1 MMNSCPDNA
10 SEFELYGIIPYDRI
24 NGSYSLIL
32 RQLEKHDTMVSII
45 IGSAEA
51 QSIAIFL
58 EGVELDRPFTH
69 DLFCNVLMDRSI
81 DVEYIVVDDVHEDTY
96 FASMAFND
104 GTMMDCRPSDAISIA
119 IRLGSPIF
127 INNDVVD
134 SASFEYKNV
143 KGMEKEKTKSSKK
156 GKTPSKKKQ
165 KDESL
170 ELSINELQ
178 KRLDDAI
185 EKEDYESAAKF
196 RDMIN
201 KSS

>member
-1 MMNSCPDNA
+1 MITNGPENA

-32 RQLEKHDTMVSII
+32 RHTEEHSTMVSIV

-81 DVEYIVVDDVHEDTY
+81 DVEYIVVDDVHDETY

-104 GTMMDCRPSDAISIA
+104 GTLVDCRPSDAISIA

-127 INNDVVD
+127 INDNVVD
-134 SASFEYKNV
+134 SMSFEYKNV
-143 KGMEKEKTKSSKK
+143 KGMQEEKEETTQKKTKR
-156 GKTPSKKKQ
+156 PSKKKQ
-165 KDESL
+165 KDESAN
-170 ELSINELQ
+170 LSVEELQ
-178 KRLDDAI
+178 KRLEEAI
-185 EKEDYESAAKF
+185 DKEDYETAVKL

-201 KSS
+201 RR

>member
-1 MMNSCPDNA
+1 MITNGPENA

-32 RQLEKHDTMVSII
+32 RHTEEHSTMVSIV

-81 DVEYIVVDDVHEDTY
+81 DVEYIVVDDVHDETY

-104 GTMMDCRPSDAISIA
+104 GTLVDCRPSDAISIA

-127 INNDVVD
+127 INDNVVD
-134 SASFEYKNV
+134 SMSFEYKNV
-143 KGMEKEKTKSSKK
+143 KGMQEETKEIPEKKAKKS
-156 GKTPSKKKQ
+156 SKKKQ
-165 KDESL
+165 KDESAK
-170 ELSINELQ
+170 LSTEELQ
-178 KRLDDAI
+178 KRLEEAI
-185 EKEDYESAAKF
+185 DKEDYETAAKL
-196 RDMIN
+196 RDLIN
-201 KSS
+201 KI

>member
-1 MMNSCPDNA
+1 MITNGPENT

-32 RQLEKHDTMVSII
+32 RHKEEQSTMVSII

-58 EGVELDRPFTH
+58 EGIELDRPFTH

-81 DVEYIVVDDVHEDTY
+81 DVEYVVIDDVHDETF

-104 GTMMDCRPSDAISIA
+104 GTLVDCRPSDAISIA
-119 IRLGSPIF
+119 IRLGSPIL

-134 SASFEYKNV
+134 SMSFEYKNV
-143 KGMEKEKTKSSKK
+143 KGMEEEPLKEKKSKRS
-156 GKTPSKKKQ
+156 SKKKQ
-165 KDESL
+165 KDELADVGL
-170 ELSINELQ
+170 EDLQ
-178 KRLDDAI
+178 KRLEEAI
-185 EKEDYESAAKF
+185 EKEDYETAIKL

-201 KSS
+201 RI